1 MEWFSPANPAATIN
15 IPSVATEIA
24 AFMIPA
30 FSPAAESISEA
41 SPQSTLPRAG
51 NIVMKPA
58 HITMGPPI
66 SNHPV
71 NVREFICVLL
81 LIPLFPN
88 ELLPL
93 SAKIRS
99 SLTPIYRHIC
109 KRI

>member
-1 MEWFSPANPAATIN
+1 MKKNM
-15 IPSVATEIA
+15 PSNENKLEGEPE
-24 AFMIPA
+24 FD
-30 FSPAAESISEA
+30 
-41 SPQSTLPRAG
+41 LPHSH
-51 NIVMKPA
+51 VMKPA

-99 SLTPIYRHIC
+99 SLTPIYRHLC